1 MLSSAQGID
10 LFFDSVRAE
19 AMRSRPQRKNPL
31 DLLLHT
37 ALDAV
42 VVMKRD
48 GAIAEWN
55 ERSAELFGWTR
66 AEVVGRPMA
75 ELIIPERYRPAHL
88 AGLKRFLE
96 TGKGAYVG
104 RRLEQSALHRS
115 GREFPVE
122 LRISP
127 IDLAGGTAFVGCVRD
142 ISARHAIQQELQETG
157 RQFQVLVQAIT
168 DCAIYRLDPEGRV
181 TTWNSGAERIKGY
194 QTDEIIGRH
203 FSCFYTGEDQRADM
217 PAQTLRRAAEEGKF
231 QAEELRVRKDGS
243 RFAASVVVEAIRDDA
258 GRLLGFAKVTR
269 DVTAQREAQELLDRA
284 REQLL
289 QAGKMEAIGQ
299 LTGGVAHDFNNLL
312 TIILGNLEIASRD
325 IDTVKD
331 SAAARLRRAVD
342 SARRGAH
349 RATTLTQRLLA
360 FSRRQVL
367 DPQPLD
373 LNKLI
378 TAEAD
383 FLQRTLGEPI
393 EVEAVGGGGLWR
405 VEIDPNEF
413 ESALLNLAINS
424 RDAMPGGGKLTI
436 ETSNAFLDQNYC
448 RANPEVLPGQYA
460 MISVTDNGVGMT
472 KEVIDR
478 AFEPFFSTK
487 PADAG
492 TGLGLSQ
499 VYGFIKQSGGHVK
512 IYSEPGEGT
521 TVKIYLPRFTGEVR
535 GEDHV
540 DIGSGDVEG
549 QVGETILIVEDDPDV
564 RAFLVEALRDLN
576 YRTLSAPDAGAAL
589 RILKRANNRIDLLL
603 TDVVMPGLNGRE
615 LAVEAQQHRPDLK
628 VLFMTGYSRNAIV
641 HQGRLDPGI
650 EMIQKPMSQRELAG
664 RIRDLLDA
672 APSAQPALPRR

>member
-1 MLSSAQGID
+1 
-10 LFFDSVRAE
+10 
-19 AMRSRPQRKNPL
+19 MRSRPQRKNPL

-42 VVMKRD
+42 VVMQGD
-48 GAIAEWN
+48 GTVVEWN

-66 AEVVGRPMA
+66 AEVVGRATA
-75 ELIIPERYRPAHL
+75 ELIIPERYRPAHFE
-88 AGLKRFLE
+88 GLQRFLE
-96 TGKGAYVG
+96 TGEGKYVG
-104 RRLEQSALHRS
+104 RRLELSALHRS

-142 ISARHAIQQELQETG
+142 ISARRAMQQELQATEQ
-157 RQFQVLVQAIT
+157 QFQALVQAIT
-168 DCAIYRLDPEGRV
+168 DCAIYMLDSEGRV

-194 QTDEIIGRH
+194 PADEIIGQH
-203 FSCFYTGEDQRADM
+203 FSCFYSEEDRRADM
-217 PAQTLRRAAEEGKF
+217 PAQTLRRAAEDGKVEAEGW
-231 QAEELRVRKDGS
+231 RVRKDGS

-258 GRLLGFAKVTR
+258 GKLVGFAKITR
-269 DVTAQREAQELLDRA
+269 DVTAQREAQAMLDRA
-284 REQLL
+284 REQLV

-312 TIILGNLEIASRD
+312 TIILGNLEIANHD
-325 IDTVKD
+325 IDTVKGG
-331 SAAARLRRAVD
+331 AATRLRRAVD
-342 SARRGAH
+342 SARRGAQ

-378 TAEAD
+378 AGEAD
-383 FLQRTLGEPI
+383 FLQRTLGEMI

-413 ESALLNLAINS
+413 ESALLNLAIHA

-460 MISVTDNGVGMT
+460 MIAVTDNGVGMT
-472 KEVIDR
+472 KEVLDR
-478 AFEPFFSTK
+478 AFEPFFSSK
-487 PADAG
+487 PAGAG

-521 TVKIYLPRFTGEVR
+521 TVKIYLPRFTGAVR

-540 DIGSGDVEG
+540 DIGGGEVEG
-549 QVGETILIVEDDPDV
+549 Q
-564 RAFLVEALRDLN
+564 
-576 YRTLSAPDAGAAL
+576 
-589 RILKRANNRIDLLL
+589 
-603 TDVVMPGLNGRE
+603 
-615 LAVEAQQHRPDLK
+615 
-628 VLFMTGYSRNAIV
+628 
-641 HQGRLDPGI
+641 
-650 EMIQKPMSQRELAG
+650 
-664 RIRDLLDA
+664 
-672 APSAQPALPRR
+672 

>member
-1 MLSSAQGID
+1 
-10 LFFDSVRAE
+10 
-19 AMRSRPQRKNPL
+19 MRSRPQPKNPL

-42 VVMKRD
+42 VVMQSD
-48 GAIAEWN
+48 GTIVEWN

-66 AEVVGRPMA
+66 AEVVGRAMP
-75 ELIIPERYRPAHL
+75 ELIIPERYRQAHF

-96 TGKGAYVG
+96 TGEGKFLD
-104 RRLEQSALHRS
+104 RRLELSVLHRS

-142 ISARHAIQQELQETG
+142 ISVRRAIQQELQASEQ
-157 RQFQVLVQAIT
+157 QFQALVQAIT
-168 DCAIYRLDPEGRV
+168 DCAIYMLDPEGRV

-194 QTDEIIGRH
+194 RDEEIIGQH
-203 FSCFYTGEDQRADM
+203 FSCFYNEEDRRDDVPM
-217 PAQTLRRAAEEGKF
+217 RMLRKAAEDGKVEAEGWR
-231 QAEELRVRKDGS
+231 LRKDGS
-243 RFAASVVVEAIRDDA
+243 RFAASIVVEAIRDDA
-258 GRLLGFAKVTR
+258 GRLVGFAKVTR
-269 DVTAQREAQELLDRA
+269 DVTAQREAQEMLDRA

-289 QAGKMEAIGQ
+289 QAGKMEAIGR

-331 SAAARLRRAVD
+331 GAATRLRRAVD

-378 TAEAD
+378 AAEAD
-383 FLQRTLGEPI
+383 FLQRTLGEAI

-413 ESALLNLAINS
+413 ESALLNLAINA
-424 RDAMPGGGKLTI
+424 RDAMPGGGKLTV
-436 ETSNAFLDQNYC
+436 ETSNAFLDRNYC

-487 PADAG
+487 PAGAG

-512 IYSEPGEGT
+512 IYSELSEGT
-521 TVKIYLPRFTGEVR
+521 TVTIYLPRFTGEVR
-535 GEDHV
+535 AEDHV

-564 RAFLVEALRDLN
+564 RTFLVEALRDLN
-576 YRTLSAPDAGAAL
+576 YRTFSASDAAAAL
-589 RILKRANNRIDLLL
+589 RLLDRASNRIDLLL

-615 LAVEAQQHRPDLK
+615 LAVVAQQHRPDLK

-664 RIRDLLDA
+664 RIRDLLDTE
-672 APSAQPALPRR
+672 PSAQPALTRR

>member
-1 MLSSAQGID
+1 
-10 LFFDSVRAE
+10 
-19 AMRSRPQRKNPL
+19 MRSRPQRENRL
-31 DLLLHT
+31 DLLLRT

-42 VVMKRD
+42 VVMQAD
-48 GAIAEWN
+48 GTISEWN
-55 ERSAELFGWTR
+55 ERSAEMFGWSR
-66 AEVVGRPMA
+66 AEVVGRSLA
-75 ELIIPERYRPAHL
+75 DLIIPEPYRQAHL
-88 AGLKRFLE
+88 EGLRRFLA
-96 TGKGAYVG
+96 TGEGKYIG
-104 RRLEQSALHRS
+104 RRLELSALHRS

-127 IDLAGGTAFVGCVRD
+127 IEMGGDTAFVGCVRD
-142 ISARHAIQQELQETG
+142 ISARRAVLQELQETG
-157 RQFQVLVQAIT
+157 RQFQILVQAIT
-168 DCAIYRLDPEGRV
+168 DYAIYMLDPEGRV
-181 TTWNSGAERIKGY
+181 TTWNSGAEQIKGY
-194 QTDEIIGRH
+194 RAEEIIGQH
-203 FSCFYTGEDQRADM
+203 FSCFYSEEDQRADM
-217 PAQTLRRAAEEGKF
+217 PAQTLRRAAEAGKV
-231 QAEELRVRKDGS
+231 ETDGLRVRKDGS

-258 GRLLGFAKVTR
+258 GRLIGFAKVTR

-289 QAGKMEAIGQ
+289 QANKMEAVGQ

-312 TIILGNLEIASRD
+312 TIILGNLEIANRD
-325 IDTVKD
+325 IGMMKD
-331 SAAARLRRAVD
+331 GAATRLRRAVD
-342 SARRGAH
+342 SARRGAQ

-378 TAEAD
+378 AAEAD
-383 FLQRTLGEPI
+383 FLQRTLGEAI

-405 VEIDPNEF
+405 VEVDPNEF
-413 ESALLNLAINS
+413 EGALLNLAINA
-424 RDAMPGGGKLTI
+424 RDAMPDGGKLTI

-448 RANPEVLPGQYA
+448 RANPEVVPGQYA
-460 MISVTDNGVGMT
+460 MIAVTDNGVGMT
-472 KEVIDR
+472 REVRDR

-487 PADAG
+487 PIDAG

-535 GEDHV
+535 TEDHV
-540 DIGSGDVEG
+540 DLDSGDVEG
-549 QVGETILIVEDDPDV
+549 QVGETILIVEDDSDV
-564 RAFLVEALRDLN
+564 RGFLVEALRDLN
-576 YRTLSAPDAGAAL
+576 YRTLSAPDAAAAL
-589 RILKRANNRIDLLL
+589 RILKRAGTRIDLLL

-615 LAVEAQQHRPDLK
+615 LAVEAQRHRPELK

-672 APSAQPALPRR
+672 APRAQPAPRRR